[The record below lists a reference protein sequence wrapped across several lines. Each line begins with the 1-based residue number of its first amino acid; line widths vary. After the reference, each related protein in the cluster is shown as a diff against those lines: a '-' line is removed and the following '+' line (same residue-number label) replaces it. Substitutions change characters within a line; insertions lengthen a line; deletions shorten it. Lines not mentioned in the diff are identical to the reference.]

1 MASRSGTATRPVP
14 ERGDEFAHLS
24 LDRLREY
31 RQTLS
36 DEENRVSYWRRIVQ
50 ARVDLVRS
58 GSNGD
63 AVHAANLRQVLSKS
77 HGRSHRQV
85 LVTVV
90 PVDDI
95 PPLPNLVELWER
107 DARPDDP
114 AYNESLATDLDCA
127 ERELSEYRTALHSR
141 IQAATNELIARYRE
155 TPQLALTAL
164 PSVPAQQPRR
174 AAL

>member
-1 MASRSGTATRPVP
+1 MASRSGTATRAVP

-50 ARVDLVRS
+50 ARLDLVRS
-58 GSNGD
+58 GGTGD
-63 AVHAANLRQVLSKS
+63 IAHAANLREVLSKS
-77 HGRSHRQV
+77 HGRSHRRV

-90 PVDDI
+90 PVDDM
-95 PPLPNLVELWER
+95 PPLPNLVELWEQ
-107 DARPDDP
+107 DAHPEDP
-114 AYNESLATDLDCA
+114 AYTEKLTADLDAA
-127 ERELSEYRTALHSR
+127 ERQLSEYRAALHGR
-141 IQAATNELIARYRE
+141 IQSATNELIARYRE

-164 PSVPAQQPRR
+164 PSVPTQQPRR